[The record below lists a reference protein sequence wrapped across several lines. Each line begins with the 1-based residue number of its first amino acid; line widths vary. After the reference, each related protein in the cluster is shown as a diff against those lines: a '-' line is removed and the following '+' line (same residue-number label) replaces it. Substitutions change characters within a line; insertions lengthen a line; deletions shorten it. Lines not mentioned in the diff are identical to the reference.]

1 MKALQLGLMSFVLVV
16 AACGTTIGNW
26 HGESKLDAKALRADV
41 ESSLSANSYAIQP
54 TAEAT
59 TTAMKQGDYSAQT
72 WMYFTF
78 TENPSGGSSFDMIG
92 KSNNRWNW
100 VTLGIMGMVLRQHA
114 WNACSEWYE
123 AWAKAHP
130 K

>member
-1 MKALQLGLMSFVLVV
+1 MKALQLGLVGFVLLVT
-16 AACGTTIGNW
+16 ACGTTVGTW

-41 ESSLSANSYAIQP
+41 ESSLNASSYAVQP

-59 TTAMKQGDYSAQT
+59 TSAMKQAEYSRQT

-78 TENPSGGSSFDMIG
+78 ADNPSGGSSFDLVG
-92 KSNNRWNW
+92 KSNNRWNIL
-100 VTLGIMGMVLRQHA
+100 TCGIMGMVLRQHA
-114 WNACSEWYE
+114 WNDCSEWYE
-123 AWAKAHP
+123 AWSKAHP